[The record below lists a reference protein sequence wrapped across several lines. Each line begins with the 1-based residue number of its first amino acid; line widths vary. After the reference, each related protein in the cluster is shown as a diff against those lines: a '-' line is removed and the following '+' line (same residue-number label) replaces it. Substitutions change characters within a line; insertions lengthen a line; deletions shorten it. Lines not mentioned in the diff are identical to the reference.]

1 MVTGTSGSI
10 SHSTTITVNVCD
22 RSTGTST
29 DTAGYVIGLNCSYN
43 ALDLDAKASWNVP
56 NVSEPSSYFC
66 YNQDCDVTIS
76 SALTDGSGS
85 SSSAVYAG
93 SLSVQSCGLAGCSS
107 PAFYGFYDNLPNNL
121 VKCSMSV
128 SSGDTLSGEVYN
140 NFFSPTLPSTQY
152 LVFINDIT
160 KGTSCSSSVTSSM
173 GRPVDAQFTAQR
185 PHTKLPK
192 FDTVT
197 VSSCKLGFGL
207 GWGCSD
213 ADYSGYTTKY
223 TMVNGGNTNVSVGAI
238 SSNSFT
244 LTWSTSNGM

>member
-1 MVTGTSGSI
+1 
-10 SHSTTITVNVCD
+10 
-22 RSTGTST
+22 
-29 DTAGYVIGLNCSYN
+29 
-43 ALDLDAKASWNVP
+43 
-56 NVSEPSSYFC
+56 
-66 YNQDCDVTIS
+66 
-76 SALTDGSGS
+76 
-85 SSSAVYAG
+85 
-93 SLSVQSCGLAGCSS
+93 
-107 PAFYGFYDNLPNNL
+107 
-121 VKCSMSV
+121 MSV

-207 GWGCSD
+207 GGGCSD